1 MLALRRGWK
10 VRRRFRKWRLTA
22 LVAIVKM
29 QAVMRGKRARILAAT
44 LRRSH
49 HILCA
54 LRIQTA
60 WRGAR

>member
-1 MLALRRGWK
+1 MI
-10 VRRRFRKWRLTA
+10 
-22 LVAIVKM
+22 AIVKM
-29 QAVMRGKRARILAAT
+29 QALFRGKRARKLVALI
-44 LRRSH
+44 RERF